1 VKSKNPGIETAHSAL
16 QLVTS
21 SIAQGESTMADLT
34 GRVAHL
40 ASAPKGTLIEAI
52 AYLAAQV
59 TAYRDAS
66 DEDARLFV
74 AQVSSMVSRY
84 EDRKANLKRRTV
96 DAA

>member
-1 VKSKNPGIETAHSAL
+1 MKSKNPGIETAQAAL

-21 SIAQGESTMADLT
+21 SIAKGESTMDDLT
-34 GRVAHL
+34 GKVEHL
-40 ASAPKGTLIEAI
+40 SSAPKATLIEAI

-74 AQVSSMVSRY
+74 TQVASMVSRY
-84 EDRKANLKRRTV
+84 EDRKLSLKRGAV